1 MRSAG
6 KVEPASQQDI
16 MLIADLEQV
25 HEDENILT
33 LLYPGT
39 AFPYCPPWKPNRTS
53 EVPGTITW
61 TSTYVDSIDSIAKQ
75 VKEEFSAIPGVE
87 QVYGRRDSDFYRV
100 WTVVPEMNRDLED
113 QICAAEL
120 ASMDSFPHI
129 RFDFTVIFRQGK
141 DPASIRPSGAF
152 LIHG

>member
-1 MRSAG
+1 MRSAYV

-16 MLIADLEQV
+16 LLIEEFHQV
-25 HEDENILT
+25 DEDENIVT
-33 LLYPGT
+33 LHYTG
-39 AFPYCPPWKPNRTS
+39 AHFPYCPPWRPSRTI
-53 EVPGTITW
+53 EVSGTTTW
-61 TSTYVDSIDSIAKQ
+61 TNTYDDSIAKRA
-75 VKEEFSAIPGVE
+75 EEKFSAIPGVE
-87 QVYGRRDSDFYRV
+87 QVYARRDSDFYRV

-120 ASMDSFPHI
+120 AFMDRFPDI